1 MYMVIIHMLI
11 YYNAHRMYDNY
22 LILLVVWGK
31 TIRRTWGNSFCALK
45 FDHDPE
51 ACPKFWWGISKRKI
65 GAHNIFVYKIN
76 VIKKLS
82 KAISGSYDRVR
93 QLPLGCYSDQKYF
106 IIAKG
111 KFMIYNLLQ

>member
-1 MYMVIIHMLI
+1 
-11 YYNAHRMYDNY
+11 MYDNY

-82 KAISGSYDRVR
+82 KAISGSHDRER
-93 QLPLGCYSDQKYF
+93 QLPLGC
-106 IIAKG
+106 
-111 KFMIYNLLQ
+111 